1 MYKVTTTKIVS
12 VYPLHIST
20 ISSISQYIPSIL
32 TCLPVKSHYT
42 ICLYFFL
49 PKSPFFHDLQGQMTI
64 PFVGSSLFPGETS
77 AFFPV
82 QCPSPWGP
90 VGPRPG
96 SLRTA
101 AGTDHGGEHTASPGT
116 WGTPRR
122 WDRWPIGPN
131 VGVRCFLGRSS
142 RKRWISQLGWW
153 NSKYVHIYIYI

>member
-90 VGPRPG
+90 VGPRGAPSRQSPHSSWYRPWGRAHSKPRDLGDASAVRPVTDRPQRWG
-96 SLRTA
+96 SLFF
-101 AGTDHGGEHTASPGT
+101 GSFKPKKMD
-116 WGTPRR
+116 
-122 WDRWPIGPN
+122 
-131 VGVRCFLGRSS
+131 
-142 RKRWISQLGWW
+142 
-153 NSKYVHIYIYI
+153 